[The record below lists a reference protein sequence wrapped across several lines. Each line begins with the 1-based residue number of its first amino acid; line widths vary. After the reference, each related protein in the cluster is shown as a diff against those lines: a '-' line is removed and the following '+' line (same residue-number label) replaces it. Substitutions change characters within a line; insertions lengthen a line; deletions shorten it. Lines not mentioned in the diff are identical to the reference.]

1 MDARA
6 ALSWQIA
13 MGADEAIADAPIDRF
28 RAPAPGPLPIP
39 PNSVRPQAAGGR
51 APAPSPAAP
60 VAAEPPRT
68 ARPAEQSA
76 REIAQ
81 RCRTLDELRDAVCA
95 FTGCTLKATATT
107 TVFAD
112 GTPSARVMFIG
123 EAPGADEDR
132 LGKPFVGVSGQLLDR
147 MLAHVGLERAR
158 NFYITNTVFWRPPGN
173 RMPTAPET
181 AICLPFLE
189 RHIALI
195 DPLVLVF
202 VGAAA
207 AKALTGRAEGITRL
221 RGRWLSWTPPG
232 GARAIPALPTF
243 HPAYLLRQPIAKREV
258 WRDLLSLKA
267 KLIELGAAP

>member
-6 ALSWQIA
+6 ALAWQIA
-13 MGADEAIADAPIDRF
+13 MGADEAIARF
-28 RAPAPGPLPIP
+28 RVPAPPDTPPARASAAAPRAAPA
-39 PNSVRPQAAGGR
+39 
-51 APAPSPAAP
+51 
-60 VAAEPPRT
+60 AAERA

-81 RCRTLDELRDAVCA
+81 RCRTLDELRAAVCD
-95 FTGCTLKATATT
+95 FTGCALKATATT

-112 GTPSARVMFIG
+112 GVPSARVMFIG

-132 LGKPFVGVSGQLLDR
+132 LGKPFVGASGQLLDR
-147 MLAHVGLERAR
+147 MLAHVGLARER

-173 RMPTAPET
+173 RLPSPAET
-181 AICLPFLE
+181 AICQPFLE
-189 RHIALI
+189 RHIALV

-202 VGAAA
+202 LGAAA
-207 AKALTGRAEGITRL
+207 AKALTGRTEGITRL

-232 GARAIPALPTF
+232 GAPIPALPTF

-258 WRDLLSLKA
+258 WRDLVALKA
-267 KLIELGAAP
+267 KLIELGVALS